1 MSASRMLVCAVV
13 AGLALMGAGSVA
25 AAVQPQTSAHAAG
38 TIPAYLPEVLLYN
51 QNDNPG
57 TSSTGSQNFEVSF
70 DSFDDQT
77 ADDFVVPAGG
87 WAIDNVTVT
96 GVYFNGTGPAP
107 TVHVYFYAN
116 SGTLPGAA
124 VAGCDY
130 PAVVPVDTTGSF
142 SITLAPACTLAPG
155 TYWVSVQANLD
166 FGVGGQWGW
175 TNRTVGAGSPGAWQ
189 NPGGGFGAGC
199 LTWGVRSTCVV
210 GDTSPDQMFS
220 LSGVVTPV
228 ELTGFGVE

>member
-13 AGLALMGAGSVA
+13 AGLVLIGAGSAVA
-25 AAVQPQTSAHAAG
+25 AAPAVPQMSIHETG
-38 TIPAYLPEVLLYN
+38 QIPAYLPEVVLYD
-51 QNDNPG
+51 QNNNASGSG
-57 TSSTGSQNFEVSF
+57 TSSQNFEASF
-70 DSFDDQT
+70 DPFDNQT

-96 GVYFNGTGPAP
+96 GSFSAAGPVAS
-107 TVHVYFYAN
+107 VHVTFYAN

-130 PAVVPVDTTGSF
+130 PAVIPTGAPSF
-142 SITLAPACTLAPG
+142 SLALAPPCALAPG
-155 TYWVSVQANLD
+155 TYWVSVQANMD
-166 FGVGGQWGW
+166 FGVGGQWYW
-175 TNRTVGAGSPGAWQ
+175 TNRTLGAGSPAAWQ

-220 LSGVVTPV
+220 LSGVTTPV
-228 ELTGFGVE
+228 ELMGFGVE